1 MISYRIPTYPDD
13 LQSVETNPSTIAVRR
28 FTGYNPAS
36 GPSQMYQLIQKYTDF
51 NGDEQTKV
59 ISGMSATFADHIKNC
74 AGLDAMQR
82 MLVDAHRG
90 GPHR

>member
-1 MISYRIPTYPDD
+1 MSNYRIPTYPDD
-13 LQSVETNPSTIAVRR
+13 LEAVEKNPGTIAVRR

-36 GPSQMYQLIQKYTDF
+36 GPSRMYQLILKHTND
-51 NGDEQTKV
+51 GGRTKV
-59 ISGMSATFADHIKNC
+59 IAGMSATFADHIKNC